1 MKKTGLHVTLWLFNI
16 TVEAMAHRKRW
27 FTVLKNGGS
36 FQFAMLN
43 NQMVK
48 LSRNIQS
55 QHNPTIIH
63 KIQPHS
69 TKIPRKT
76 IFCGLIPPSY
86 DTWADLHKIIRSS
99 PTLHQQYQCGT
110 LVVRVYIYQLCTE
123 HLRAQNTNAG
133 LQNFGDWYHWYR
145 KGSSQLCLSD

>member
-1 MKKTGLHVTLWLFNI
+1 MI
-16 TVEAMAHRKRW
+16 
-27 FTVLKNGGS
+27 

-48 LSRNIQS
+48 LSRHIQS

-63 KIQPHS
+63 KIQPDS
-69 TKIPRKT
+69 TKIPTKT
-76 IFCGLIPPSY
+76 SFCGLIPPSY

-99 PTLHQQYQCGT
+99 PTLHQQYQRGT

-123 HLRAQNTNAG
+123 HLRCKAPMLGCKILVIGTIGTGRERPSYALLLYKPIWLKAFDIYIIYSIYIYTVYINI
-133 LQNFGDWYHWYR
+133 LYP
-145 KGSSQLCLSD
+145 